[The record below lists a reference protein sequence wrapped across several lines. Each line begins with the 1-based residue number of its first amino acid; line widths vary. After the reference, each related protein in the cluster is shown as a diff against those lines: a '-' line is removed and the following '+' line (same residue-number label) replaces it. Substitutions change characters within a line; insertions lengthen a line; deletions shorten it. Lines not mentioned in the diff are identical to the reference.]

1 MSMLMVQ
8 VRVMRMPMHQALVS
22 VEVAVRLADRS
33 IGPVA
38 VLVVFIVHV
47 PMLMLHRL
55 MHMLVFVPFRQMKPK
70 SDPHKDARAE

>member
-1 MSMLMVQ
+1 MLMVQ